1 MAFLEKLCNGSETNY
16 SAKKQ
21 DTPISKIA
29 SIGLDKTWKNEV
41 KYDGNGLNKNFT

>member
-21 DTPISKIA
+21 DTPISKTA